1 MALEIGSEKADS
13 GMSQAIYREVDR
25 QLSPPLQQAVNSAQ
39 GEAKAKA
46 QEALD
51 GAREGWKK
59 LSYAIAK
66 GVIEHIKAN
75 MEIRSVK
82 TRGNVSTTVKGTTGL
97 TGPGPH
103 QHSVDLS
110 GKQTDVVFTQNNDG
124 TGLVK

>member
-1 MALEIGSEKADS
+1 MPLRIGNKTATS
-13 GMSQAIYREVDR
+13 GMAKAIYQAIDGELR
-25 QLSPPLQQAVNSAQ
+25 PPMEGDGVASNVIQQS
-39 GEAKAKA
+39 
-46 QEALD
+46 QEA
-51 GAREGWKK
+51 WKK

-75 MEIRSVK
+75 MEIQGIK

-103 QHSVDLS
+103 QHSVDIS
-110 GKQTDVVFTQNNDG
+110 GKQTGVVFTQSNDG